1 MIGLNNSTSEI
12 LHYKKRIKDKINHAF
27 LAKYIQQPSI
37 DEDKL
42 FVLTKLIPLH
52 GSLSEKDRD
61 AHIMTTMLVQVALDT
76 HELVPAENN
85 PDETRE
91 HLLKKQLRVLAG
103 DYYSGLYYYLLAQTN
118 DYKFINTL
126 AISIKKINEYKMSLY
141 YQEYESYQEYLDLKV
156 HIESILIFSA
166 IEGTE
171 LDRITEVLKEWLYIK
186 HLVKVRDE
194 LDQTTNPLFFKWL
207 SNYNDDPYLTYEA
220 KLNHLLNEKMQR
232 FEDTIGELAEEATD
246 VNLYFKNKLEQFNQ
260 LITSSV
266 KEG

>member
-1 MIGLNNSTSEI
+1 MIALNNSTSEI
-12 LHYKKRIKDKINHAF
+12 LHYKKRIKDKINHTF
-27 LAKYIQQPSI
+27 LAKYIQKPVI

-42 FVLTKLIPLH
+42 FILTKLIPLH
-52 GSLSEKDRD
+52 GSLSQTDRD

-76 HELVPAENN
+76 HELVPAENR

-91 HLLKKQLRVLAG
+91 QLLKKQLHVLAG

-118 DYKFINTL
+118 DFKFINTL
-126 AISIKKINEYKMSLY
+126 AIAIKKINECKMSLY

-166 IEGTE
+166 IESTE
-171 LDRITEVLKEWLYIK
+171 LDGITEILKEWLYIK
-186 HLVKVRDE
+186 HLVKERDE
-194 LDQTTNPLFFKWL
+194 LDQANKPLFFKWL
-207 SNYNDDPYLTYEA
+207 SSYNDNPYLNYEA
-220 KLNHLLNEKMQR
+220 KLNHLLNEKMQK
-232 FEDTIGELAEEATD
+232 FEDTIGELADEASD
-246 VNLYFKNKLEQFNQ
+246 VNLYFNHKLEQFNQ